1 MLFYTS
7 LLLLVIAVSLDGFGV
22 GITYGMQKIRV
33 PFFPLCIIMLCSGI
47 VVLLSMT
54 IGNILSSMISPHIAQ
69 MFGGCILIILGGFSF
84 VKMIHSSVNK
94 NENGRKDEVSEKRL
108 HQFKTVLS
116 TPDKAD
122 WDQSGAISANEAL
135 LLGAALALDAFGA
148 GLAAAVIG
156 YSPLLTSTL
165 IALMSGTF
173 VYCGMKLGIV
183 LSENK
188 YMQKMTFIP
197 PLLLIS
203 LGIYNLF

>member
-7 LLLLVIAVSLDGFGV
+7 LLLLVVAVSLDGFGV

-54 IGNILSSMISPHIAQ
+54 IGNILSSMISPHMAQ
-69 MFGGCILIILGGFSF
+69 MFGGCILIILGCFSL
-84 VKMIHSSVNK
+84 VKIIRSKVGAGEGSGMSEESA
-94 NENGRKDEVSEKRL
+94 RKL

-135 LLGAALALDAFGA
+135 VLGAALALDAFGA
-148 GLAAAVIG
+148 GLAAAIIG
-156 YSPLLTSTL
+156 YSPLLTSIL

-197 PLLLIS
+197 SLLLIS
-203 LGIYNLF
+203 LGIFNLF